1 MPVLGAAL
9 LIGLLPAQSFALP
22 PDPATIETG
31 RETLETTEPLELET
45 LPEEKP
51 LEGETFEKDLES
63 LKVDVPANL
72 EQAPA
77 GTATPPPAETGA
89 ITFGSATS
97 PASFTTTTTQTATVT
112 DGDLTQVPNLPVKLG
127 QAAGQP
133 MPTGTWQATV
143 VDRAGEISKG
153 VEGVTKVG
161 ALVTVQ
167 APATGSVPISVG
179 LDYGTFQNVYGADW
193 SSRLRL
199 VQFPECYLTTPLEE
213 ACQAFEELETVNDTA
228 THSITATVDTA
239 ADGTVAP
246 ASATGGTTTS
256 GSGVMQA
263 AYTTPTDKASTAT
276 PAAAGDKAVIGA
288 VDSGSGPGG
297 SFKATPLA
305 SSGKWTAGGSS
316 GAFTWSYPL
325 TIPPTPA
332 GPAPNVTFSYSSQ
345 TVDGKTAVSSPQ
357 ASWIGEGWNYD
368 PGHIERRYRTCK
380 DDTKTLTAGTPNNT
394 AKTNKTSDLCWV
406 SPNAVMSLGGST
418 TELVRDVPAGTNP
431 ETATES
437 YRAAKDDGTRIER
450 RTGAANGDN
459 NGEYWVVTTTDGTKY
474 YFGQNQVGAGHADT
488 NSVSTVPVFGNH
500 PGEPCYTT
508 TYADS
513 RCGTDPDDPNRDK
526 QQAWRWG
533 LDKVE
538 DVHGNVMIVN
548 WSQETNYYAV
558 RDKRNTP
565 EQYDRAAYPKTIE
578 YGMRAGSLTNPPAL
592 VEFTTAQRCLKTGT
606 ACDAAQFAKT
616 DDPGAYRPW
625 WDTPGSLNCK
635 STSKLCPG
643 FPSFWTQLRLASV
656 TTKAARAG
664 QSGLGKV
671 DTYTLNH
678 SFPEDW
684 YDTAPSLWLHSLT
697 RRGYAPGDT
706 TGTLQSNDG
715 VSFAPYTV
723 GARSPLALRLKDK
736 QLPNLVPTGPG
747 DKRPAF
753 TRPRIG
759 VVATEAGADIE
770 VQYKGG
776 CDTEPTTDLG
786 KANGTCF
793 PVRWSPDGEEKTPA
807 KAWFNKYVVHSVTET
822 DKVATLFT
830 KPITT
835 RYSYGG
841 AAWAKSEDEF
851 LRPALRTY
859 SDWRGYARVA
869 VTKGSSTTGAIQRQS
884 TSVTRYFQGTGGT
897 VKDSTGTLTLLADD
911 APQYAGMT
919 AEDFTFRN
927 ADDARAYLYAGQTP
941 KALKRTLT
949 FPESTQTASRA
960 REAEDGTDLDRLRA
974 FRTLVKR
981 TDTIQADGTSWRG
994 VRTQTLSRDS
1004 YGLPSM
1010 VESAV
1015 VTPNGTGETLSEITC
1030 TNTSFVHNTDAW
1042 LIGLL
1047 KHKRTT
1053 ATTCANYATADP
1065 ATEIKNS
1072 IHYSFDGGNY
1082 GDTPTKGLVTGTH
1095 ELNAAGTAHAITT
1108 TNTYDPL
1115 GRIRT
1120 VTAPLTGKTET
1131 QYTPGDTGGAVTSIK
1146 TINTLGHATTTT
1158 YDPGRAQALTVTDP
1172 NGRIT
1177 RTQYDALGRLT
1188 SGWSPSRATGNQ
1200 TPNVKIAYQRAS
1212 ATPTE
1217 TRPAATTVETI
1228 KDDGTY
1234 TKQVSIYDGLL
1245 RQVQTQS
1252 EAHGPGRIVSDTK
1265 YDDHGLVR
1273 EQTSAY
1279 LAQGQPTPELFK
1291 VKSPTLIPSR
1301 TLTSYD
1307 GLERPVTQ
1315 ETLRVTKLTYITT
1328 TTYGDTS
1335 VTVNPGGTTAPT
1347 TTTHTDALGRVVKID
1362 HHAGSGKLRTTT
1374 YGYDKRGNRDIVKDP
1389 AGNAWTYAF
1398 DARGRQTVATDP
1410 DTGTTQTTYDDADR
1424 PIISTDA
1431 QGKSLLTV
1439 YDALSRVTATH
1450 EGSLL
1455 TEPVKKY
1462 TFDRPGLL
1470 GLPYESIRHTT
1481 DQGDY
1486 VNRVTGYDTEYRPTG
1501 RETVIPTNPMTTGL
1515 SGTYTYAYTYT
1526 PTGKPLSATLPA
1538 KGGLATEKVITRY
1551 DEDGLPES
1559 TSGLAWYT
1567 SDVSYSPYGQVLR
1580 SVASAQPYR
1589 VWTTNFI
1596 DDHTG
1601 RLMRTVVDRETAGPH
1616 RVSDTGYAYDV
1627 SGTITAIARQDAVT
1641 ATSSTW
1647 DNQCFTHDVL
1657 GELVNA
1663 WTSKLVPNGSG
1674 TGCKAANSTTTW
1686 GHRTDAA
1693 SSSGPVADAPYSA
1706 TGTPAGLDNTAPD
1719 PTTLSTDTNSY
1730 HQAFTYDWIGN
1741 RTTATDRTPAGTTT
1755 YTSTYNT
1762 PQPHTLASVAST
1774 PTGKETSYTYNPTGT
1789 TKTRNLPGTTTDQT
1803 LQWTAE
1809 QKLESNTIGTTK
1821 TTYVYDADGNRILE
1835 NTPGTGSTLYLG
1847 ETELTTDTVGL
1858 ITRASRAYTQPGA
1871 PTIVRTTTNQSTTG
1885 HILNVLLTDHLG
1897 TAHTTVEA
1905 GGTQPVTRRA
1915 YKPYGEPRGPRPA
1928 NWPNKR
1934 SYLGVGIDDTT
1945 AGLTHIGARE
1955 YDQNTGRFLSA
1966 DPIID
1971 ITDPLQMNGYTYA
1984 NGNPVSKSD
1993 PTGLWLDDG
2002 TGHNEPGGGPG
2013 GGQSSTPGIPA
2024 GGTGPDGCYYTCAGN
2039 AGNAGNGDDGD
2050 GDESNCF
2057 WLSTCG
2063 FSKAWESGK
2072 GWAVEHRE
2080 IVSFGAEF
2088 ISSGLCYGAAVS
2100 AGMVTGGAGFG
2111 AAVGCGAVGAAAGA
2125 AVNNRLTPDADHSLT
2140 GQLSD
2145 QAGGAV
2151 WGAAGGA
2158 FGFGIGKLIQ
2168 KAAAKIVGKCHS
2180 FLPGTRVL
2188 MGDGTTKKI
2197 EDVKKGD
2204 VIVTTDVNTGKGHRE
2219 KVTETIQTESDK
2231 EFTELTIDTSDGGST
2246 LIATSTHP
2254 FWVPEIDSW
2263 VEAGDLASGHFLR
2276 TSAGTHVQITA
2287 VKHYTKQ
2294 QRTHDLAI
2302 DDIHAYYVLAG
2313 ATPVLVHNCGI
2324 QIGYNSDGLSNA
2336 AFQARVK
2343 SGIGDGRNVAVAQVE
2358 GLDKP
2363 VIGFSKGGGY
2373 HSENHIL
2380 DQLAAQ
2386 GIDPS
2391 RVTALYSERQPCPVC
2406 APLLGGA
2413 LNPGTPISWS
2423 VPWGADAVVNSAS
2436 NDLLKLMIRA
2446 AKGG

>member
-1 MPVLGAAL
+1 MFRRIPSRRNPSGRRRAHRTGIPVLGAAL

-31 RETLETTEPLELET
+31 RETLETTDPLELET
-45 LPEEKP
+45 LPEDKP

-63 LKVDVPANL
+63 LKVDVPTNL

-77 GTATPPPAETGA
+77 GTATPPPAETGS
-89 ITFGSATS
+89 ISFGSATS
-97 PASFTTTTTQTATVT
+97 PASFTTTTTQTATAAA

-143 VDRAGEISKG
+143 VDRASEISKG
-153 VEGVTKVG
+153 VEGLTKIG

-239 ADGTVAP
+239 ADGTAAP
-246 ASATGGTTTS
+246 ASATGAPTS

-263 AYTTPTDKASTAT
+263 AYTT
-276 PAAAGDKAVIGA
+276 AAASAVTPVATGDKAVIGA

-325 TIPPTPA
+325 AIPPAPA
-332 GPAPNVTFSYSSQ
+332 GPSPNVTFSYSSQ

-357 ASWIGEGWNYD
+357 ASWIGEGWDYD

-394 AKTNKTSDLCWV
+394 AKANKTSDLCWV

-437 YRAAKDDGTRIER
+437 YRSAKDDGTRIER
-450 RTGAANGDN
+450 RTGATNGDN

-513 RCGTDPDDPNRDK
+513 RCGTDPDPDRDK

-548 WSQETNYYAV
+548 WSQETNNYAV

-578 YGMRAGSLTNPPAL
+578 YGMRSTSLTNPPAT
-592 VEFTTAQRCLKTGT
+592 VEFTTAQRCLKTAAT
-606 ACDAAQFAKT
+606 CDPANFAKT

-664 QSGLGKV
+664 QTGLGKV
-671 DTYTLNH
+671 DTYTLNQ

-706 TGTLQSNDG
+706 TGTLQSSDG

-723 GARSPLALRLKDK
+723 GSRSPLAKYLKDK

-759 VVATEAGADIE
+759 VVATEAGADIQ

-776 CDTEPTTDLG
+776 CETEPPTDLG
-786 KANGTCF
+786 KANKTCF

-807 KAWFNKYVVHSVTET
+807 KAWFNKYVVDSVTET

-869 VTKGSSTTGAIQRQS
+869 VTKGSSTSGNIQTKS
-884 TSVTRYFQGTGGT
+884 TSVTRYFQGTGGA

-927 ADDARAYLYAGQTP
+927 ADDAAAYLYDGEAP

-981 TDTIQADGTSWRG
+981 TDTIQAVGTSWRG

-1004 YGLPSM
+1004 YGLPAM

-1030 TNTSFVHNTDAW
+1030 TNTSFVHNTDTW

-1053 ATTCANYATADP
+1053 ATTCATYATADP
-1065 ATEIKNS
+1065 ATEIKS
-1072 IHYSFDGGNY
+1072 SVHYSFDGGNY

-1120 VTAPLTGKTET
+1120 VTTPLTGKSET
-1131 QYTPGDTGGAVTSIK
+1131 QYTPGDTGGAVTAIK
-1146 TINTLGHATTTT
+1146 TINALGHATTTT
-1158 YDPGRAQALTVTDP
+1158 YDPGRAQPLTVTDP

-1188 SGWSPSRATGNQ
+1188 SGWSPSRATGTQ

-1217 TRPAATTVETI
+1217 TRPAATTLETI

-1234 TKQVSIYDGLL
+1234 TKQVTIYDGLL

-1265 YDDHGLVR
+1265 YDDHGLIR

-1301 TLTSYD
+1301 ALTSYD

-1315 ETLRVTKLTYITT
+1315 ETLRDTKLTYITT

-1347 TTTHTDALGRVVKID
+1347 TTTHNDALGRTVKID
-1362 HHAGSGKLRTTT
+1362 HHAGAGKLRTTT

-1398 DARGRQTVATDP
+1398 DARGRQTVASDP
-1410 DTGTTQTTYDDADR
+1410 DTGTTQTEYDDADR
-1424 PIISTDA
+1424 PTKVTDA
-1431 QGKSLLTV
+1431 QGKSTFTV
-1439 YDALSRVTATH
+1439 YDTLSRVTAVH
-1450 EGSLL
+1450 QDSLL

-1470 GLPYESIRHTT
+1470 GLPYESIRRTS
-1481 DQGDY
+1481 DRDDY
-1486 VNRVTGYDTEYRPTG
+1486 INRVTGYDTEYRPTG
-1501 RETVIPTNPMTTGL
+1501 RETVIPANPMTTGL

-1526 PTGKPLSATLPA
+1526 PTGKPLSVTLPA
-1538 KGGLATEKVITRY
+1538 KGGLAAEKVITRY

-1559 TSGLAWYT
+1559 TSGINWYT

-1627 SGTITAIARQDAVT
+1627 SGTITAVARQDAVT
-1641 ATSSTW
+1641 ATSFTW
-1647 DNQCFTHDVL
+1647 DNQCFTYDVL

-1674 TGCKAANSTTTW
+1674 TGCKAANGATW
-1686 GHRTDAA
+1686 GHRSDAA
-1693 SSSGPVADAPYSA
+1693 SSSGPVADAPSAA
-1706 TGTPAGLDNTAPD
+1706 TGTPANLSNTAPD
-1719 PTTLSTDTNSY
+1719 ATSLSTDTNSY
-1730 HQAFTYDWIGN
+1730 HQAFTYDWLGN
-1741 RTTATDRTPAGTTT
+1741 RTTVTDRTPAGTAT
-1755 YTSTYNT
+1755 YTSTYNS

-1774 PTGKETSYTYNPTGT
+1774 PAGKETSYTYNPTGT

-1809 QKLESNTIGTTK
+1809 HKLESNTVGSTK

-1835 NTPGTGSTLYLG
+1835 NTPSTGSTLYLG
-1847 ETELTTDTVGL
+1847 ETELTTDNVGL
-1858 ITRASRAYTQPGA
+1858 ITRASRAYSHPGA
-1871 PTIVRTTTNQSTTG
+1871 PTVVRTTTNQSTTG
-1885 HILNVLLTDHLG
+1885 HTLNVLVTDHLG

-1915 YKPYGEPRGPRPA
+1915 FKPYGEPRGPKPA

-1934 SYLGVGIDDTT
+1934 TYLGVGIDDTLS
-1945 AGLTHIGARE
+1945 GLTHIGARE

-1966 DPIID
+1966 DPLID

-1984 NGNPVSKSD
+1984 NNSPISTSD
-1993 PTGLWLDDG
+1993 PTGLAPDDCG
-2002 TGHNEPGGGPG
+2002 RHGV
-2013 GGQSSTPGIPA
+2013 S
-2024 GGTGPDGCYYTCAGN
+2024 CAPS
-2039 AGNAGNGDDGD
+2039 GD
-2050 GDESNCF
+2050 GAFDVKPTSDYTKHNGKTTSELLADDDVDAVLSEESAAAGDAIISAATTY
-2057 WLSTCG
+2057 LEGDTP
-2063 FSKAWESGK
+2063 K
-2072 GWAVEHRE
+2072 
-2080 IVSFGAEF
+2080 EF
-2088 ISSGLCYGAAVS
+2088 ISAFQANMNARATSSSSFFRATADDKISDAVNLCEGKNALGCSKKMREFLKALELEKAVKQGAFEGGGRPGSAPAVRAFTKKVKSLNPCGDNSFVSGTQVLMADGTRKPIEEVQVGDEVLSSDPNTGLTRAEQ
-2100 AGMVTGGAGFG
+2100 VTAKISGFG
-2111 AAVGCGAVGAAAGA
+2111 LK
-2125 AVNNRLTPDADHSLT
+2125 RLVDITVVSEEGSQRITAT
-2140 GQLSD
+2140 
-2145 QAGGAV
+2145 
-2151 WGAAGGA
+2151 
-2158 FGFGIGKLIQ
+2158 
-2168 KAAAKIVGKCHS
+2168 
-2180 FLPGTRVL
+2180 
-2188 MGDGTTKKI
+2188 DG
-2197 EDVKKGD
+2197 
-2204 VIVTTDVNTGKGHRE
+2204 
-2219 KVTETIQTESDK
+2219 
-2231 EFTELTIDTSDGGST
+2231 
-2246 LIATSTHP
+2246 HP
-2254 FWVPEIDSW
+2254 FWLPS
-2263 VEAGDLASGHFLR
+2263 AGAWQVAGLLQAGQRLR
-2276 TSAGTHVQITA
+2276 TAAGLHVQIEE
-2287 VKHYTKQ
+2287 VRR
-2294 QRTHDLAI
+2294 RTSLAAKVYNLTVSDLRT
-2302 DDIHAYYVLAG
+2302 YYVLAG
-2313 ATPVLVHNCGI
+2313 EMPVLVHNSACTTVPNLNGKTV
-2324 QIGYNSDGLSNA
+2324 QE
-2336 AFQARVK
+2336 ARAEIER
-2343 SGIGDGRNVAVAQVE
+2343 G
-2358 GLDKP
+2358 
-2363 VIGFSKGGGY
+2363 GFVF
-2373 HSENHIL
+2373 HSESGSGYIRYRHADGSEMYIRPDGEVMRLAPKVRPASGMGKSYHPRL
-2380 DQLAAQ
+2380 DPE
-2386 GIDPS
+2386 G
-2391 RVTALYSERQPCPVC
+2391 RVTQNHDPKTEMVTR
-2406 APLLGGA
+2406 
-2413 LNPGTPISWS
+2413 
-2423 VPWGADAVVNSAS
+2423 
-2436 NDLLKLMIRA
+2436 
-2446 AKGG
+2446 

>member
-31 RETLETTEPLELET
+31 RESLDTTEPLELET

-77 GTATPPPAETGA
+77 GTATPPPAETGSV
-89 ITFGSATS
+89 TFGSATN
-97 PASFTTTTTQTATVT
+97 PASFTTTTTQTATT
-112 DGDLTQVPNLPVKLG
+112 TGGDLTQVPNLPVKLG

-143 VDRAGEISKG
+143 VDRASEISKG
-153 VEGVTKVG
+153 VEGLTKIG

-213 ACQAFEELETVNDTA
+213 ACQAFEELETVNDPI

-239 ADGTVAP
+239 ADGTAAP
-246 ASATGGTTTS
+246 ASATGTTTS

-263 AYTTPTDKASTAT
+263 AYTNAAT
-276 PAAAGDKAVIGA
+276 PVAAGDKAVIGA
-288 VDSGSGPGG
+288 IDSGSGPGG

-325 TIPPTPA
+325 AIPPAPA
-332 GPAPNVTFSYSSQ
+332 GPTPNVTFSYSSQ
-345 TVDGKTAVSSPQ
+345 SVDGKTAVSSPQ
-357 ASWIGEGWNYD
+357 ASWIGEGWDYD

-394 AKTNKTSDLCWV
+394 AKANKTSDLCWV

-418 TELVRDVPAGTNP
+418 TELVRDVLAGTNP

-437 YRAAKDDGTRIER
+437 YRPAKDDGTRIER
-450 RTGAANGDN
+450 RTGATNGDN

-508 TYADS
+508 TFADS
-513 RCGTDPDDPNRDK
+513 RCGSDPATNRDK

-548 WSQETNYYAV
+548 WSQETNNYAV

-578 YGMRAGSLTNPPAL
+578 YGMRSTSLTNPPAT
-592 VEFTTAQRCLKTGT
+592 VEFTTAQRCLKTAAT
-606 ACDAAQFAKT
+606 CDPANFAKT

-664 QSGLGKV
+664 QTGLGKV
-671 DTYTLNH
+671 DTYTLNQ

-723 GARSPLALRLKDK
+723 GSRSPLAPRLKDK

-776 CDTEPTTDLG
+776 CDVEPATDLG

-807 KAWFNKYVVHSVTET
+807 KAWFNKYVVHSVTER

-830 KPITT
+830 QPITT
-835 RYSYGG
+835 RYSYGH

-869 VTKGSSTTGAIQRQS
+869 VTKGSSTTGAIQRMS
-884 TSVTRYFQGTGGT
+884 TSVTRYFQGTGGA

-911 APQYAGMT
+911 TPQYAGMT

-927 ADDARAYLYAGQTP
+927 ADDAAAYLTTENAS

-960 REAEDGTDLDRLRA
+960 REAEDGTDDRLRA

-1053 ATTCANYATADP
+1053 ATSCANYATADP
-1065 ATEIKNS
+1065 ATEIKS
-1072 IHYSFDGGNY
+1072 SVHYSFDGGFY

-1095 ELNAAGTAHAITT
+1095 ELDAAGTAHAITT

-1120 VTAPLTGKTET
+1120 VTTPLTGKTET
-1131 QYTPGDTGGAVTSIK
+1131 QYTPGDTGGAVTTIK
-1146 TINTLGHATTTT
+1146 TINPLGHATTTT
-1158 YDPGRAQALTVTDP
+1158 YDPGRAQPLTVTDP

-1188 SGWSPSRATGNQ
+1188 SGWSPSRSTGNQ

-1234 TKQVSIYDGLL
+1234 TKQIAIYDGLL
-1245 RQVQTQS
+1245 RQVQTQT

-1279 LAQGQPTPELFK
+1279 LAQGQPTSELFK

-1301 TLTSYD
+1301 VLTSYD
-1307 GLERPVTQ
+1307 GLERAVTQ
-1315 ETLRVTKLTYITT
+1315 ETLRDTKLTYITT
-1328 TTYGDTS
+1328 TTYADTS

-1347 TTTHTDALGRVVKID
+1347 TTTHNDALGRTVKID
-1362 HHAGSGKLRTTT
+1362 HHAGAGKLRTTT
-1374 YGYDKRGNRDIVKDP
+1374 YGYDKRGNRDIVTDP

-1398 DARGRQTVATDP
+1398 DARGRQTVASDP

-1424 PIISTDA
+1424 PIIVTDA
-1431 QGKSLLTV
+1431 QGKSTFTV
-1439 YDALSRVTATH
+1439 YDTLSRVTATH

-1462 TFDRPGLL
+1462 TYDRPGLL

-1526 PTGKPLSATLPA
+1526 PTGKPLSVALPA
-1538 KGGLATEKVITRY
+1538 KGGLAAEKVITRY

-1601 RLMRTVVDRETAGPH
+1601 RLTRTVVDRETAGPH

-1627 SGTITAIARQDAVT
+1627 SGTITAVARQDAVT

-1647 DNQCFTHDVL
+1647 DNQCFTYDVL

-1663 WTSKLVPNGSG
+1663 WASKLVPNGSG
-1674 TGCKAANSTTTW
+1674 TGCKAANGTTW
-1686 GHRTDAA
+1686 GHRSDAA
-1693 SSSGPVADAPYSA
+1693 SSSGPVADAPSAA
-1706 TGTPAGLDNTAPD
+1706 TGTPTNLSNTAPD
-1719 PTTLSTDTNSY
+1719 TTTLSTDTNSY

-1741 RTTATDRTPAGTTT
+1741 RTTLTDRAPAGTTT

-1762 PQPHTLASVAST
+1762 TQPHTLASVTST
-1774 PTGKETSYTYNPTGT
+1774 PAGKETSYTYNPTGT

-1809 QKLESNTIGTTK
+1809 HKLESNTVGSTK

-1847 ETELTTDTVGL
+1847 ETELTTDNVGL
-1858 ITRASRAYTQPGA
+1858 ITRASRAYSQPGA
-1871 PTIVRTTTNQSTTG
+1871 PTVVRTTTNQSTTG
-1885 HILNVLLTDHLG
+1885 HTLNVLVTDHLG

-1915 YKPYGEPRGPRPA
+1915 FKPYGEPRGPKPA

-1934 SYLGVGIDDTT
+1934 TYLGVGIDDTT
-1945 AGLTHIGARE
+1945 TGLTHIGARE

-1993 PTGLWLDDG
+1993 PTGLRPEGVCGGNSTTCRSDNSLNEMSTTYHESWEYKG
-2002 TGHNEPGGGPG
+2002 TGWKYNSWEEDEQGTKTYNKPHGVNWGTVVLFQRRKMTWNGNTVAGIGRFFASSVDAFLMIKPMSDRVSSSPVADGYDGLMGDIGVDTRDPGYE
-2013 GGQSSTPGIPA
+2013 
-2024 GGTGPDGCYYTCAGN
+2024 DG
-2039 AGNAGNGDDGD
+2039 
-2050 GDESNCF
+2050 E
-2057 WLSTCG
+2057 G
-2063 FSKAWESGK
+2063 F
-2072 GWAVEHRE
+2072 
-2080 IVSFGAEF
+2080 
-2088 ISSGLCYGAAVS
+2088 
-2100 AGMVTGGAGFG
+2100 AGMVTLPF
-2111 AAVGCGAVGAAAGA
+2111 AGA
-2125 AVNNRLTPDADHSLT
+2125 KGLL
-2140 GQLSD
+2140 
-2145 QAGGAV
+2145 
-2151 WGAAGGA
+2151 
-2158 FGFGIGKLIQ
+2158 K
-2168 KAAAKIVGKCHS
+2168 KCHS
-2180 FLPGTRVL
+2180 FLPETAVL

-2197 EDVKKGD
+2197 EDVQTGD
-2204 VIVTTDVNTGKGHRE
+2204 VILTTDVATGQKQRK
-2219 KVTETIQTESDK
+2219 KVTETIQTETDK
-2231 EFTELTIDTSDGGST
+2231 EFTELTVATPEGASL

-2254 FWVPEIDSW
+2254 FWVPELDSW
-2263 VEAGDLASGHFLR
+2263 VEAGHLASGQFLR

-2294 QRTHDLAI
+2294 QRTHDLTI
-2302 DDIHAYYVLAG
+2302 DDIHAYYVVAG
-2313 ATPVLVHNCGI
+2313 ATPILVHNADAGCANKLRNALNAAGDVEPATPHSPHHIVAGNSPKAASARAQLDRFGI
-2324 QIGYNSDGLSNA
+2324 GVNDAENGVWLPRSSSSPNPHGLSVHSKIHTNEYYTYVNDLMSG
-2336 AFQARVK
+2336 ARNR
-2343 SGIGDGRNVAVAQVE
+2343 SEA
-2358 GLDKP
+2358 LD
-2363 VIGFSKGGGY
+2363 VIGHVRRQLQGG
-2373 HSENHIL
+2373 HW
-2380 DQLAAQ
+2380 
-2386 GIDPS
+2386 P
-2391 RVTALYSERQPCPVC
+2391 
-2406 APLLGGA
+2406 
-2413 LNPGTPISWS
+2413 
-2423 VPWGADAVVNSAS
+2423 
-2436 NDLLKLMIRA
+2436 
-2446 AKGG
+2446 

>member
-1 MPVLGAAL
+1 MLGAAL

-31 RETLETTEPLELET
+31 RESLDTTEPLELET

-77 GTATPPPAETGA
+77 GTATPPPAETGSV
-89 ITFGSATS
+89 TFGSATN
-97 PASFTTTTTQTATVT
+97 PASFTTTTTQTATT
-112 DGDLTQVPNLPVKLG
+112 TGGDLTQVPNLPVKLG

-143 VDRAGEISKG
+143 VDRASEISKG
-153 VEGVTKVG
+153 VEGLTKIG

-213 ACQAFEELETVNDTA
+213 ACQAFEELETVNDPI

-239 ADGTVAP
+239 ADGTAAP
-246 ASATGGTTTS
+246 ASATGTTTS

-263 AYTTPTDKASTAT
+263 AYTNAAT
-276 PAAAGDKAVIGA
+276 PVAAGDKAVIGA

-325 TIPPTPA
+325 AIPPAPA
-332 GPAPNVTFSYSSQ
+332 GPTPNVTFSYSSQ
-345 TVDGKTAVSSPQ
+345 SVDGKTAVSSPQ
-357 ASWIGEGWNYD
+357 ASWIGEGWDYD

-394 AKTNKTSDLCWV
+394 AKANKTSDLCWV

-418 TELVRDVPAGTNP
+418 TELVRDVLAGTNP

-437 YRAAKDDGTRIER
+437 YRPAKDDGTRIER
-450 RTGAANGDN
+450 RTGATNGDN

-508 TYADS
+508 TFADS
-513 RCGTDPDDPNRDK
+513 RCGSDPATNRDK

-548 WSQETNYYAV
+548 WSQETNNYAV

-578 YGMRAGSLTNPPAL
+578 YGMRSTSLTNPPAT
-592 VEFTTAQRCLKTGT
+592 VEFTTAQRCLKTAAT
-606 ACDAAQFAKT
+606 CDPANFAKT

-664 QSGLGKV
+664 QTGLGKV
-671 DTYTLNH
+671 DTYTLNQ

-723 GARSPLALRLKDK
+723 GSRSPLAPRLKDK

-776 CDTEPTTDLG
+776 CDVEPATDLG

-807 KAWFNKYVVHSVTET
+807 KAWFNKYVVHSVTER

-830 KPITT
+830 QPITT
-835 RYSYGG
+835 RYSYGH

-869 VTKGSSTTGAIQRQS
+869 VTKGSSTTGAIQRMS
-884 TSVTRYFQGTGGT
+884 TSVTRYFQGTGGA

-911 APQYAGMT
+911 TPQYAGMT

-927 ADDARAYLYAGQTP
+927 ADDAAAYLTTENAS

-960 REAEDGTDLDRLRA
+960 REAEDGTDDRLRA

-1053 ATTCANYATADP
+1053 ATSCANYATADP
-1065 ATEIKNS
+1065 ATEIKS
-1072 IHYSFDGGNY
+1072 SVHYSFDGGFY

-1095 ELNAAGTAHAITT
+1095 ELDAAGTAHAITT

-1120 VTAPLTGKTET
+1120 VTTPLTGKTET
-1131 QYTPGDTGGAVTSIK
+1131 QYTPGDTGGAVTTIK
-1146 TINTLGHATTTT
+1146 TINPLGHATTTT
-1158 YDPGRAQALTVTDP
+1158 YDPGRAQPLTVTDP

-1188 SGWSPSRATGNQ
+1188 SGWSPSRSTGNQ

-1234 TKQVSIYDGLL
+1234 TKQIAIYDGLL
-1245 RQVQTQS
+1245 RQVQTQT

-1279 LAQGQPTPELFK
+1279 LAQGQPTSELFK

-1301 TLTSYD
+1301 VLTSYD
-1307 GLERPVTQ
+1307 GLERAVTQ
-1315 ETLRVTKLTYITT
+1315 ETLRDTKLTYITT

-1347 TTTHTDALGRVVKID
+1347 TTTHNDALGRAVKID
-1362 HHAGSGKLRTTT
+1362 HHAGAGKLRTTT
-1374 YGYDKRGNRDIVKDP
+1374 YGYDKRGNRDIVTDP

-1398 DARGRQTVATDP
+1398 DARGRQTVASDP

-1424 PIISTDA
+1424 PIIVTDA
-1431 QGKSLLTV
+1431 QGKSTFTV
-1439 YDALSRVTATH
+1439 YDTLSRVTATH

-1462 TFDRPGLL
+1462 TYDRPGLL

-1515 SGTYTYAYTYT
+1515 SGTYTYAYAYT
-1526 PTGKPLSATLPA
+1526 PTGKPLSVTLPA
-1538 KGGLATEKVITRY
+1538 KGGLAAEKVITRY

-1559 TSGLAWYT
+1559 TSGINWYT
-1567 SDVSYSPYGQVLR
+1567 SDVSYSPYGQALR

-1601 RLMRTVVDRETAGPH
+1601 RLTRTVVDRETAGPH

-1627 SGTITAIARQDAVT
+1627 SGTITAVARQDALT

-1647 DNQCFTHDVL
+1647 DNQCFTYDVL

-1674 TGCKAANSTTTW
+1674 TGCKAANGITW
-1686 GHRTDAA
+1686 GHRADAA
-1693 SSSGPVADAPYSA
+1693 SSSGPVADAPFAA
-1706 TGTPAGLDNTAPD
+1706 TGTPAGLSNTAPD
-1719 PTTLSTDTNSY
+1719 ATSLSTDTNSY

-1741 RTTATDRTPAGTTT
+1741 RATAMDRTPASTTT

-1762 PQPHTLASVAST
+1762 TQPHTLASVTST
-1774 PTGKETSYTYNPTGT
+1774 PAGKETSYTYNPTGT

-1809 QKLESNTIGTTK
+1809 HKLESNTVGSTK

-1847 ETELTTDTVGL
+1847 ETELTTDNVGL
-1858 ITRASRAYTQPGA
+1858 ITRASRAYSQPGA
-1871 PTIVRTTTNQSTTG
+1871 PTVVRTTTNQSTTG
-1885 HILNVLLTDHLG
+1885 HTLNVLVTDHLG

-1915 YKPYGEPRGPRPA
+1915 FKPYGEPRGPKPA

-1934 SYLGVGIDDTT
+1934 TYLGVGIDDTT
-1945 AGLTHIGARE
+1945 TGLTHIGARE
-1955 YDQNTGRFLSA
+1955 YDQNIGRFLSA

-1984 NGNPVSKSD
+1984 NGNPISKSD
-1993 PTGLWLDDG
+1993 PTGLKLDDG
-2002 TGHNEPGGGPG
+2002 SGGKGETFY
-2013 GGQSSTPGIPA
+2013 Q
-2024 GGTGPDGCYYTCAGN
+2024 N
-2039 AGNAGNGDDGD
+2039 AGWGTWDGTMLDATLQAYEAAVQGYANVGKKLRALTGSRDEVRKARAKWDPDNGSVIDQVSYKMWVTGSSETEIEYFRSHPCDVITCYDPVDAGFAGKMVDSEIYDPPASQAFGQALAA
-2050 GDESNCF
+2050 G
-2057 WLSTCG
+2057 LAARTVG
-2063 FSKAWESGK
+2063 GK
-2072 GWAVEHRE
+2072 GATRCGN
-2080 IVSFGAEF
+2080 SF
-2088 ISSGLCYGAAVS
+2088 V
-2100 AGMVTGGAGFG
+2100 AGTE
-2111 AAVGCGAVGAAAGA
+2111 
-2125 AVNNRLTPDADHSLT
+2125 
-2140 GQLSD
+2140 
-2145 QAGGAV
+2145 
-2151 WGAAGGA
+2151 
-2158 FGFGIGKLIQ
+2158 
-2168 KAAAKIVGKCHS
+2168 
-2180 FLPGTRVL
+2180 VL
-2188 MGDGTTKKI
+2188 LGDGTSRPI
-2197 EDVKKGD
+2197 EEIEIGD
-2204 VIVTTDVNTGKGHRE
+2204 MVLASDPGSG
-2219 KVTETIQTESDK
+2219 ETIPKLVTGVIYTRIDK
-2231 EFTELTIDTSDGGST
+2231 EFVDLGVISGDGLEVITTTSR
-2246 LIATSTHP
+2246 HP
-2254 FWVPEIDSW
+2254 FWSESEREWLDAAALKPGMTLRVDDGSVAIVGSTRPYSEKRDTYNLS
-2263 VEAGDLASGHFLR
+2263 VADLH
-2276 TSAGTHVQITA
+2276 T
-2287 VKHYTKQ
+2287 
-2294 QRTHDLAI
+2294 
-2302 DDIHAYYVLAG
+2302 YYVLAG
-2313 ATPVLVHNCGI
+2313 RIPVLVHNSNCEGPI
-2324 QIGYNSDGLSNA
+2324 LTKAQSNQVLERLGYKETKEKSAGRGA
-2336 AFQARVK
+2336 AKIWVNKKAPASERYVTQDMT
-2343 SGIGDGRNVAVAQVE
+2343 GH
-2358 GLDKP
+2358 
-2363 VIGFSKGGGY
+2363 GGGLFKAGPTADSLKTTRSTLRSGSY
-2373 HSENHIL
+2373 EL
-2380 DQLAAQ
+2380 D
-2386 GIDPS
+2386 
-2391 RVTALYSERQPCPVC
+2391 EF
-2406 APLLGGA
+2406 GG
-2413 LNPGTPISWS
+2413 
-2423 VPWGADAVVNSAS
+2423 
-2436 NDLLKLMIRA
+2436 LKWLRP
-2446 AKGG
+2446 

>member
-1 MPVLGAAL
+1 MGAAL

-31 RETLETTEPLELET
+31 RETLETTDPLDLET
-45 LPEEKP
+45 LPEKKP

-77 GTATPPPAETGA
+77 GTATPPPAETGS

-97 PASFTTTTTQTATVT
+97 PASFTTTTATQTATT
-112 DGDLTQVPNLPVKLG
+112 TGGDLTQVPNLPVKLG

-143 VDRAGEISKG
+143 VDRTSEISKG
-153 VEGVTKVG
+153 VEGLTKIG

-167 APATGSVPISVG
+167 APSTGSVPISVG

-193 SSRLRL
+193 ASRLRL

-213 ACQAFEELETVNDTA
+213 ACQAFQELETVNDTT

-239 ADGTVAP
+239 ADGTVTP
-246 ASATGGTTTS
+246 ATATGGTTTS

-263 AYTTPTDKASTAT
+263 SYTTASTAT
-276 PAAAGDKAVIGA
+276 PVAAGDKAVIGA

-316 GAFTWSYPL
+316 GAFTWNYPL
-325 TIPPTPA
+325 AIPPAPA
-332 GPAPNVTFSYSSQ
+332 GPAPNISFSYNSQ

-357 ASWIGEGWNYD
+357 ASWIGEGWDYN

-394 AKTNKTSDLCWV
+394 AKANKTSDLCWV

-418 TELVRDVPAGTNP
+418 TELVRDAPAGTNP
-431 ETATES
+431 ETATEA
-437 YRAAKDDGTRIER
+437 YRPAKDDGTRIER
-450 RTGAANGDN
+450 RTDATNGDN

-474 YFGQNQVGAGHADT
+474 YFGQNQVGGGHADT

-508 TYADS
+508 TFADS
-513 RCGTDPDDPNRDK
+513 RCGPDPDDAARDK

-548 WSQETNYYAV
+548 WAQEANYYAV

-578 YGMRAGSLTNPPAL
+578 YGMRSTSLTNPPAL
-592 VEFTTAQRCLKTGT
+592 VEFAAAQRCLKSVT
-606 ACDAAQFAKT
+606 ACNPANFAKT

-635 STSKLCPG
+635 SSSKLCPG
-643 FPSFWTQLRLASV
+643 FPSFWTQMRLASV
-656 TTKAARAG
+656 TTKAVRAG
-664 QSGLGKV
+664 QTGLGKV
-671 DTYTLNH
+671 DTYTLNQ

-684 YDTAPSLWLHSLT
+684 YDTAPSLWLNSLT
-697 RRGYAPGDT
+697 RRGFAPGDT

-715 VSFAPYTV
+715 VSFAHYTV
-723 GARSPLALRLKDK
+723 GSDSPLAGRLKDK

-770 VQYKGG
+770 VQYAGG
-776 CDTEPTTDLG
+776 CDAQPAEDKG
-786 KANGTCF
+786 QANRFCF

-807 KAWFNKYVVHSVTET
+807 KAWFNKYVVHSVTEK

-830 KPITT
+830 QPITT
-835 RYSYGG
+835 KYSYGG
-841 AAWAKSEDEF
+841 PAWAKSEDEF

-859 SDWRGYARVA
+859 SDWRGYRRVA
-869 VTKGSSTTGAIQRQS
+869 VTKGDSTTGNIQRRS
-884 TSVTRYFQGTGGT
+884 TSVTRYFQGTGGEI
-897 VKDSTGTLTLLADD
+897 KDATGTVILLADD

-919 AEDFTFRN
+919 AENLTFRN
-927 ADDARAYLYAGQTP
+927 ADDATAYLTAAEGTP
-941 KALKRTLT
+941 FKALKRTLT
-949 FPESTQTASRA
+949 FPESSQTASRA

-981 TDTIQADGTSWRG
+981 TDVIQANGSSWRG
-994 VRTQTLSRDS
+994 VRSQTLSRDS

-1030 TNTSFVHNTDAW
+1030 TNTAFVHNTGVG

-1053 ATTCANYATADP
+1053 ATPCADYANADP
-1065 ATEIKNS
+1065 ATEIKSS

-1082 GDTPTKGLVTGTH
+1082 GDTPTKGLVTGVH

-1120 VTAPLTGKTET
+1120 VTKPLTGKTET
-1131 QYTPGDTGGAVTSIK
+1131 QYTPGDTGGAVTAVK
-1146 TINTLGHATTTT
+1146 TINTLGHATTTA
-1158 YDPGRAQALTVTDP
+1158 YDPGRALPLTVTDP

-1177 RTQYDALGRLT
+1177 RTQYDALGRVT
-1188 SGWSPSRATGNQ
+1188 SGWSPSRSTGTQ
-1200 TPNVKIAYQRAS
+1200 TPNVKISYQPAS

-1228 KDDGTY
+1228 KDDGSY
-1234 TKQVSIYDGLL
+1234 TKQIALYDGLL

-1279 LAQGQPTPELFK
+1279 LAQGQPISELFK

-1301 TLTSYD
+1301 TLTFYD
-1307 GLERPVTQ
+1307 GLERPVSQ

-1328 TTYGDTS
+1328 MLYGDTS
-1335 VTVNPGGTTAPT
+1335 VTVNPGGS
-1347 TTTHTDALGRVVKID
+1347 TDPVTSTYTDVLGRVVKIN
-1362 HHAGSGKLRTTT
+1362 HHTGSGKVRSTT

-1398 DARGRQTVATDP
+1398 DARGRQTAATDP

-1424 PIISTDA
+1424 PTIVTDA
-1431 QGKSLLTV
+1431 QGKSTFTV
-1439 YDALSRVTATH
+1439 YDALGRVTSVH
-1450 EGSLL
+1450 EDSLL
-1455 TEPVKKY
+1455 TDPVKKY
-1462 TFDRPGLL
+1462 TYDRTGLL

-1481 DQGDY
+1481 TGDY

-1501 RETVIPTNPMTTGL
+1501 RETVIPSNAMTTGL
-1515 SGTYTYAYTYT
+1515 SGTYAYAYTYT
-1526 PTGKPLSATLPA
+1526 PTGKPLATTLPA
-1538 KGGLATEKVITRY
+1538 KGGLAAEKVITRY

-1559 TSGLAWYT
+1559 TSGINWYT
-1567 SDVSYSPYGQVLR
+1567 SDATYSPYGQVLR
-1580 SVASAQPYR
+1580 SVSSAQPYR

-1596 DDHTG
+1596 DDHSG
-1601 RLMRTVVDRETAGPH
+1601 RLIRTVTDRERAGPH
-1616 RVSDTGYAYDV
+1616 RVSDTGYSYDD
-1627 SGTITAIARQDAVT
+1627 SGSITSVARQDAVT
-1641 ATSSTW
+1641 ATTVW
-1647 DNQCFTHDVL
+1647 DNQCFTYDVMGQL
-1657 GELVNA
+1657 INA
-1663 WTSKLVPNGSG
+1663 WTSKLIPNGSG
-1674 TGCKAANSTTTW
+1674 TGCKAANGTTW

-1693 SSSGPVADAPYSA
+1693 SSTGPIAEASASAAD
-1706 TGTPAGLDNTAPD
+1706 TPAGLANTAPD
-1719 PTTLSTDTNSY
+1719 AMTLSTDTNSY

-1741 RTTATDRTPAGTTT
+1741 RVTAMDRTPAGTTT

-1762 PQPHTLASVAST
+1762 TQPHTLASVAST

-1789 TKTRNLPGTTTDQT
+1789 TKTRNLPGTTPDQT

-1809 QKLESNTIGTTK
+1809 HKLASNTVGTTK

-1835 NTPGTGSTLYLG
+1835 HTPNTGSTLYLG

-1858 ITRASRAYTQPGA
+1858 ITRASRAYAHPGA
-1871 PTIVRTTTNQSTTG
+1871 PTVVRTTTNQSATG
-1885 HILNVLLTDHLG
+1885 HTLNVLLTDHLG

-1915 YKPYGEPRGPRPA
+1915 FKPYGEPRGPKPA

-1934 SYLGVGIDDTT
+1934 TYLGVGIDDTLS
-1945 AGLTHIGARE
+1945 GLTHIGARE
-1955 YDQNTGRFLSA
+1955 YDPTTGRFLSA
-1966 DPIID
+1966 DPLID

-1984 NGNPVSKSD
+1984 NGSPITKSD

-2002 TGHNEPGGGPG
+2002 TGHNEPGGGLG
-2013 GGQSSTPGIPA
+2013 GGQSSTPGVPA
-2024 GGTGPDGCYYTCAGN
+2024 GGTGPGGCYYTCGGN
-2039 AGNAGNGDDGD
+2039 TGNTGNTGSGD
-2050 GDESNCF
+2050 GGGSDCS
-2057 WLSTCG
+2057 WLSKCG
-2063 FSKAWESGK
+2063 LSKAWESGK
-2072 GWAVEHRE
+2072 DWAVEHRE
-2080 IVSFGAEF
+2080 MVSFGAEL
-2088 ISSGLCYGAAVS
+2088 ISAGACYGAAVG
-2100 AGMVTGGAGFG
+2100 AGMATGGAGFG
-2111 AAVGCGAVGAAAGA
+2111 AAVGCGAIGAAAGA
-2125 AVNNRLTPDADHSLT
+2125 AINNRLTPSADNSLT
-2140 GQLSD
+2140 GQLSA

-2158 FGFGIGKLIQ
+2158 FGFGLGKLLQ
-2168 KAAAKIVGKCHS
+2168 KAAVKIVGKCHS
-2180 FLPGTRVL
+2180 FLSGTRVL
-2188 MGDGTTKKI
+2188 MGDGTTKNI

-2204 VIVTTDVNTGKGHRE
+2204 VIVTTDVNTGKKYRK
-2219 KVTETIQTESDK
+2219 KVTETIRTESDK
-2231 EFTELTIDTSDGGST
+2231 EFTELTIATSDGESV

-2254 FWVPEIDSW
+2254 FWAPEIDSW
-2263 VEAGDLASGHFLR
+2263 INAGELTSGQFLR

-2294 QRTHDLAI
+2294 QRTHDLTI

-2313 ATPVLVHNCGI
+2313 ATPVLVHNCNPLDGI
-2324 QIGYNSDGLSNA
+2324 ADELAGSKVTTGQVVDDAGNKVGAPVSSGENGSFTQVRDALKKSGVPHDAAGGFAAASHVETKIALAMRSNGVQRATVVINNSDG
-2336 AFQARVK
+2336 VC
-2343 SGIGDGRNVAVAQVE
+2343 SGPYSCMTGVSAILPRGSSLTSVWRTEE
-2358 GLDKP
+2358 GWHGVTML
-2363 VIGFSKGGGY
+2363 GGG
-2373 HSENHIL
+2373 
-2380 DQLAAQ
+2380 
-2386 GIDPS
+2386 
-2391 RVTALYSERQPCPVC
+2391 
-2406 APLLGGA
+2406 
-2413 LNPGTPISWS
+2413 
-2423 VPWGADAVVNSAS
+2423 
-2436 NDLLKLMIRA
+2436 
-2446 AKGG
+2446 

>member
-1 MPVLGAAL
+1 MGAAL

-22 PDPATIETG
+22 PDPTTIETG
-31 RETLETTEPLELET
+31 RETLETTDPLDLET
-45 LPEEKP
+45 LPEKKP

-77 GTATPPPAETGA
+77 GTATPPPAETGS

-97 PASFTTTTTQTATVT
+97 PASFSTSATQTATT
-112 DGDLTQVPNLPVKLG
+112 TGGDLTQVPNLPVKLG

-143 VDRAGEISKG
+143 VDRASEISRG
-153 VEGVTKVG
+153 VEGLTKIG

-167 APATGSVPISVG
+167 APSTGSVPISVG

-193 SSRLRL
+193 ASRLRL

-213 ACQAFEELETVNDTA
+213 ACQAFQELETVNDTT

-239 ADGTVAP
+239 ADGTVTP
-246 ASATGGTTTS
+246 AAATGGTTAS

-263 AYTTPTDKASTAT
+263 SYTTASTAT
-276 PAAAGDKAVIGA
+276 PVAAGDKAVIGA

-316 GAFTWSYPL
+316 GAFTWNYPL
-325 TIPPTPA
+325 VVPPAPA
-332 GPAPNVTFSYSSQ
+332 GPAPNISFSYNSQ

-357 ASWIGEGWNYD
+357 ASWIGEGWDYD

-394 AKTNKTSDLCWV
+394 AKANKTSDLCWV

-431 ETATES
+431 ETATEA
-437 YRAAKDDGTRIER
+437 YRPAKDDGTRIER

-474 YFGQNQVGAGHADT
+474 YFGQNQVGGGHADT

-508 TYADS
+508 TFADS
-513 RCGTDPDDPNRDK
+513 RCGPDPDDAARDK

-548 WSQETNYYAV
+548 WAQEANHYAV

-578 YGMRAGSLTNPPAL
+578 YGMRSTSLTNPPAL
-592 VEFTTAQRCLKTGT
+592 VEFAAAQRCLKTGT
-606 ACDAAQFAKT
+606 ACDPANFAKT

-643 FPSFWTQLRLASV
+643 FPSFWTQMRLASV
-656 TTKAARAG
+656 TTKAVRAG
-664 QSGLGKV
+664 QTGLGKV
-671 DTYTLNH
+671 DTYTLNQ

-684 YDTAPSLWLHSLT
+684 YDTAPSLWLNSLT

-706 TGTLQSNDG
+706 TGTLQSKDG
-715 VSFAPYTV
+715 VSFAHYTV
-723 GARSPLALRLKDK
+723 GSRSPLAGRLKDK

-776 CDTEPTTDLG
+776 CDTEPATDLG
-786 KANGTCF
+786 KGNGTCF

-807 KAWFNKYVVHSVTET
+807 KAWFNKYVVHSVTER

-830 KPITT
+830 KPIITQ
-835 RYSYGG
+835 YSYGG

-869 VTKGSSTTGAIQRQS
+869 VTKGESTTGAIQRQS
-884 TSVTRYFQGTGGT
+884 ASVTRYFQGKGGA
-897 VKDSTGTLTLLADD
+897 VKDSSGTVTLIADD

-919 AEDFTFRN
+919 AEEFTFRN
-927 ADDARAYLYAGQTP
+927 ADDARAYVYAGETP

-981 TDTIQADGTSWRG
+981 TDVIQANGSSWRG
-994 VRTQTLSRDS
+994 VRSQTLSRDS

-1030 TNTSFVHNTDAW
+1030 TNTAFVHNTGVG

-1053 ATTCANYATADP
+1053 ATTCADYANADP
-1065 ATEIKNS
+1065 ATEIKS
-1072 IHYSFDGGNY
+1072 SVHYSFDGGNY
-1082 GDTPTKGLVTGTH
+1082 GDTPTKGLVTGVH

-1120 VTAPLTGKTET
+1120 VTKPLTGKTET
-1131 QYTPGDTGGAVTSIK
+1131 QYTPGDTGGAVTTVK
-1146 TINTLGHATTTT
+1146 TINPLGHATTTA
-1158 YDPGRAQALTVTDP
+1158 YDPGRALPLTVTDP

-1177 RTQYDALGRLT
+1177 RTQYDALGRVT
-1188 SGWSPSRATGNQ
+1188 SGWSPSRSTGTQ
-1200 TPNVKIAYQRAS
+1200 TPNVKISYQPAS

-1234 TKQVSIYDGLL
+1234 TKQIALYDGLL

-1279 LAQGQPTPELFK
+1279 LAQGQPIPELFK
-1291 VKSPTLIPSR
+1291 VTSPTLIPSR
-1301 TLTSYD
+1301 TLTFYD
-1307 GLERPVTQ
+1307 GLERPVSQ

-1328 TTYGDTS
+1328 TLYGDTS
-1335 VTVNPGGTTAPT
+1335 VTVNPGGSTDPVTST
-1347 TTTHTDALGRVVKID
+1347 YTDALGRVVKIN
-1362 HHAGSGKLRTTT
+1362 HHTGSGKVRSTT

-1424 PIISTDA
+1424 PTIVTDA
-1431 QGKSLLTV
+1431 QGKSTFTV
-1439 YDALSRVTATH
+1439 YDALGRVTSVH
-1450 EGSLL
+1450 EDSLL
-1455 TEPVKKY
+1455 TDPVKKY
-1462 TFDRPGLL
+1462 TYDRTGLL

-1481 DQGDY
+1481 TGDY

-1501 RETVIPTNPMTTGL
+1501 RETVIPSNAMTTGL
-1515 SGTYTYAYTYT
+1515 SGTYAYAYTYT
-1526 PTGKPLSATLPA
+1526 PTGKPLATTLPA
-1538 KGGLATEKVITRY
+1538 KGGLAAEKVITRY

-1559 TSGLAWYT
+1559 TSGINWYT
-1567 SDVSYSPYGQVLR
+1567 SDATYSPYGQVLR
-1580 SVASAQPYR
+1580 SVSSAQPYR

-1596 DDHTG
+1596 DDHSG
-1601 RLMRTVVDRETAGPH
+1601 RLIRTVTDREKAGPH
-1616 RVSDTGYAYDV
+1616 RVSDTGYSYDD
-1627 SGTITAIARQDAVT
+1627 SGSITSVARQDAVT
-1641 ATSSTW
+1641 ATTTVW
-1647 DNQCFTHDVL
+1647 DNQCFTYDVMGQL
-1657 GELVNA
+1657 INA
-1663 WTSKLVPNGSG
+1663 WTSKLIPNGSG
-1674 TGCKAANSTTTW
+1674 TGCKAANGTAW

-1693 SSSGPVADAPYSA
+1693 SSTGPIAEASA
-1706 TGTPAGLDNTAPD
+1706 GATDTPAGLANTAPD
-1719 PTTLSTDTNSY
+1719 ATTFSTDTNSY

-1741 RTTATDRTPAGTTT
+1741 RVTAMDRTPAGTTT

-1762 PQPHTLASVAST
+1762 TQPHTLASVAST

-1789 TKTRNLPGTTTDQT
+1789 TKTRNLPGTTPDQT

-1809 QKLESNTIGTTK
+1809 HKLASNTVGTTK

-1835 NTPGTGSTLYLG
+1835 HTPNTGSTLYLG

-1858 ITRASRAYTQPGA
+1858 ITRASRAYAHPGA
-1871 PTIVRTTTNQSTTG
+1871 PTVVRTTTNQSATG
-1885 HILNVLLTDHLG
+1885 HSLNVLLTDHLG

-1915 YKPYGEPRGPRPA
+1915 FKPYGEPRGPKPA

-1934 SYLGVGIDDTT
+1934 TYLGVGIDDTLS
-1945 AGLTHIGARE
+1945 GLTHIGARE
-1955 YDQNTGRFLSA
+1955 YDPTTGRFLSA
-1966 DPIID
+1966 DPLID

-1984 NGNPVSKSD
+1984 NGSPITKSD
-1993 PTGLWLDDG
+1993 PTGLRPEGVCGGNSSRCNSDNDG
-2002 TGHNEPGGGPG
+2002 TDASQTYHESWEYKVTGWKYNSWEENQEGKRTYNKPHGVNWGTVVLFERRKMTWNSNTVAGIGRFFASSVDAFLMIKPMNEGVSSSPIADGYDGLIGKIGVDTSDPGYE
-2013 GGQSSTPGIPA
+2013 
-2024 GGTGPDGCYYTCAGN
+2024 DG
-2039 AGNAGNGDDGD
+2039 
-2050 GDESNCF
+2050 E
-2057 WLSTCG
+2057 
-2063 FSKAWESGK
+2063 
-2072 GWAVEHRE
+2072 
-2080 IVSFGAEF
+2080 
-2088 ISSGLCYGAAVS
+2088 GL
-2100 AGMVTGGAGFG
+2100 AGMVTLPF
-2111 AAVGCGAVGAAAGA
+2111 VGAKTLA
-2125 AVNNRLTPDADHSLT
+2125 
-2140 GQLSD
+2140 
-2145 QAGGAV
+2145 
-2151 WGAAGGA
+2151 
-2158 FGFGIGKLIQ
+2158 
-2168 KAAAKIVGKCHS
+2168 KCHS
-2180 FLPGTRVL
+2180 FLSGTEVL

-2197 EDVKKGD
+2197 EDIKKGE
-2204 VIVTTDVNTGKGHRE
+2204 VIVTADVSTGKEYRK
-2219 KVTETIQTESDK
+2219 KVTETIRTESDK
-2231 EFTELTIDTSDGGST
+2231 EFTELTIATSDGESV

-2254 FWVPEIDSW
+2254 FWVPELDSW
-2263 VEAGDLASGHFLR
+2263 IEAGDLASGQFLR
-2276 TSAGTHVQITA
+2276 TSAGTRVQITA

-2294 QRTHDLAI
+2294 QRTHDLTI

-2313 ATPVLVHNCGI
+2313 QTPVLVHNCNKNQGVYI
-2324 QIGYNSDGLSNA
+2324 FDDKSKPGHVYIGKTNSFNVRLNKHADLGRRDKDGPVICIHVCGDDTALRIREHIMKVQFEKMGFKLS
-2336 AFQARVK
+2336 
-2343 SGIGDGRNVAVAQVE
+2343 SGIEGFGRN
-2358 GLDKP
+2358 
-2363 VIGFSKGGGY
+2363 
-2373 HSENHIL
+2373 
-2380 DQLAAQ
+2380 
-2386 GIDPS
+2386 
-2391 RVTALYSERQPCPVC
+2391 LYNKRQATQPELPFE
-2406 APLLGGA
+2406 
-2413 LNPGTPISWS
+2413 
-2423 VPWGADAVVNSAS
+2423 
-2436 NDLLKLMIRA
+2436 
-2446 AKGG
+2446 